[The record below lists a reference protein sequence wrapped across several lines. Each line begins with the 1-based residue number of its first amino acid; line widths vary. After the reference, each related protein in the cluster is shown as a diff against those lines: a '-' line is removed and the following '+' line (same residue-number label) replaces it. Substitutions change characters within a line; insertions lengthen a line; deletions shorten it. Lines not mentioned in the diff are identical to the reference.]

1 MSRTTIILPHVPPPL
16 TLYERMFLIRE
27 FETVMEEEARAG
39 RLPGTFHSSLGQE
52 AVAVGA
58 CANLTH
64 DDLVVSNHRGHGHFI
79 AKGGDVFRMMAE
91 LFGCEAGYS
100 GGKGGTQHMAGVDV
114 GFMGSNGITGGG
126 LPVATGLALA
136 LQMRER
142 PNVVICFF
150 GDGAANQ
157 GTFHESLNMAAIY
170 KLPVIYLCE
179 NNGWAMS
186 TPVGEV
192 TAGNSIAH
200 RGEAYGILY
209 KCVDG
214 NDVEAVMETV
224 RSAVLMVHH
233 GAAPTLVECRTW
245 RVKGHSRSDQN
256 LYRDK
261 ETDRQW
267 QERDPLA
274 RFKARI
280 LKRGTATA
288 ADIQAVEAK
297 ARAKI
302 AGALAR
308 CRELPPAR
316 PESAFEK
323 VYAPALL
330 SQASSAALAASQVQ
344 PGGTA
349 FPGCPDRLESLS
361 HQAVP
366 CAEKAYWQAI
376 QEALC
381 EAMDCDSRYFIFGED
396 VAEYGGCFKVTRGLL
411 ARYGKQR
418 VINTPISEAAII
430 GVGIGAAMGG
440 LRPLTEIMFM
450 DFMLLAGDQLC
461 NHAAKLHYIYN
472 GQVRIPLL
480 VRTAMG
486 GYRGYGATH
495 SQSLDSLLMKFPG
508 LRVVTPWSPRDA
520 KGLLKTCLRGED
532 PVVFV
537 EHKALYGTT
546 GPVPLQEE
554 YIPLGKANIVRAGKD
569 VTLCANSYMV
579 SLSLQ
584 AAELLAR
591 EGLEAEVV
599 DLRCLAPLD
608 RETVAQSAAKTQAL
622 VVVEEGHFTLGL
634 GAEIAASVQ
643 ELAFGYLDAPILR
656 VAAADT
662 PIPSA
667 IGLESAVLPSVA
679 KIIAAVKK
687 VLAAR
692 G

>member
-1 MSRTTIILPHVPPPL
+1 MSRTTVILPQVPPHIV
-16 TLYERMFLIRE
+16 LYERMVLIRE

-58 CANLTH
+58 CASLTH

-79 AKGGDVFRMMAE
+79 AKGGDVYRIMAE
-91 LFGCEAGYS
+91 LFGREEGYS

-126 LPVATGLALA
+126 IPVATGLALA
-136 LQMRER
+136 LKMQQR
-142 PNVVICFF
+142 PNVVLCFF

-186 TPVGEV
+186 TPVQEV
-192 TAGNSIAH
+192 TAGNSIAR
-200 RGEAYGILY
+200 RGEAYGMLY

-214 NDVEAVMETV
+214 NDVEAVLDTV
-224 RSAVLMVHH
+224 RAAVLMVQHSD
-233 GAAPTLVECRTW
+233 APTLIECRTW
-245 RVKGHSRSDQN
+245 RVKGHSRSDKN

-261 ETDRQW
+261 NTERLW
-267 QERDPLA
+267 LERDPIAHL
-274 RFKARI
+274 RTQM
-280 LKRGTATA
+280 LKRGDATA
-288 ADIQAVEAK
+288 AAMQAVEAK

-302 AGALAR
+302 ASVLA
-308 CRELPPAR
+308 CCQGLPPAR
-316 PESAFEK
+316 AETAFQR
-323 VYAPALL
+323 VYA
-330 SQASSAALAASQVQ
+330 SAGLGQ
-344 PGGTA
+344 TA
-349 FPGCPDRLESLS
+349 QGHGLEARATEQKATQERGLE
-361 HQAVP
+361 ARATV
-366 CAEKAYWQAI
+366 CENKAYWQAI

-381 EAMDCDSRYFIFGED
+381 EALDRDRRYFIFGED
-396 VAEYGGCFKVTRGLL
+396 VAEYGGCFKVTRGMLE
-411 ARYGKQR
+411 RYGKQR
-418 VINTPISEAAII
+418 IINTPISEAAII
-430 GVGIGAAMGG
+430 GVSTGAAMGG
-440 LRPLTEIMFM
+440 MRPLAEIMFM
-450 DFMLLAGDQLC
+450 DFVLLAADQLC
-461 NHAAKLHYIYN
+461 NHAAKFHYIYN
-472 GQVRIPLL
+472 GQIRIPLV

-520 KGLLKTCLRGED
+520 KGLLKTCLANED

-537 EHKALYGTT
+537 EHKALYGTS
-546 GPVPLQEE
+546 GPVPVAEE
-554 YIPLGKANIVRAGKD
+554 YIPLGQANIVREGKD

-584 AAELLAR
+584 AAEVLAR
-591 EGLEAEVV
+591 EGVQAEVV

-608 RETVAQSAAKTQAL
+608 RETVAKSAAKTQAL
-622 VVVEEGHFTLGL
+622 VVVEEGPYTLGV

-662 PIPSA
+662 PIPSGA
-667 IGLESAVLPSVA
+667 ELERAVLPSVD
-679 KIIAAVKK
+679 KIVAAVKK
-687 VLAAR
+687 ALAAR